1 MASFVSTRFRFTLRP
16 EVSRRN
22 ESGVLICVPLCSGHR
37 WDIRLW
43 FVKAGDVRRT
53 EGKEKGSERRP
64 LYIRASVRPKLPLP
78 SSLCASWQPG
88 GAAGGAGVL
97 VDTGLPL
104 SGALIRRAAAERY
117 GSGTRPE
124 AIILTHGHFDHA
136 GSALDLAKGWDMP
149 IFAHP
154 LEVPY
159 LTDSP
164 TNRRRTRRWAAR
176 SPRCTALLAQRLRLW
191 RPGADVAG
199 RRRRTRAGELA
210 LDSPAGL
217 YARACLALP
226 RDGRNAAR
234 GDALATMDMDS
245 WTSQLTRGRELYRP
259 PAPFTPDWEA
269 ARTSVKRLASLT
281 PSVVAARHG
290 LPRTNSM

>member
-1 MASFVSTRFRFTLRP
+1 M
-16 EVSRRN
+16 
-22 ESGVLICVPLCSGHR
+22 
-37 WDIRLW
+37 
-43 FVKAGDVRRT
+43 
-53 EGKEKGSERRP
+53 
-64 LYIRASVRPKLPLP
+64 
-78 SSLCASWQPG
+78 
-88 GAAGGAGVL
+88 
-97 VDTGLPL
+97 DTGLPL

-136 GSALDLAKGWDMP
+136 GSAKGWNVP

-159 LTDSP
+159 LTGRSDYPPQAP
-164 TNRRRTRRWAAR
+164 TMGGAM
-176 SPRCTALLAQRLRLW
+176 PRCTALLAQRLRLR

-199 RRRRTRAGELA
+199 RRRRTKAGELA
-210 LDSPAGL
+210 LDSPAGP

-245 WTSQLTRGRELYRP
+245 WTSQLRACANRGR
-259 PAPFTPDWEA
+259 
-269 ARTSVKRLASLT
+269 VQ
-281 PSVVAARHG
+281 V
-290 LPRTNSM
+290 